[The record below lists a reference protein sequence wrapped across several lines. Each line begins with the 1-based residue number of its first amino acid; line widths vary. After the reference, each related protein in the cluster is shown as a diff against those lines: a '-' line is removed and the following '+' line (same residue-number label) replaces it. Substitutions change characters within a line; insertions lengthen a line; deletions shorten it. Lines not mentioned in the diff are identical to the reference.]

1 MDKIAVLITCYNQ
14 EEIIKKTIDSM
25 LNQSLENDKYT
36 IYVSDDQSTDNSYE
50 VLKEISSKYNNV
62 IVKQNPNKKL
72 VGANRNNLISMID
85 DDCKYALFVDGDDA
99 QDKDYLKTIY
109 EQLDDHLTFSVTN
122 FTEVW
127 SDTKTITK
135 DACIY
140 DNFMFRVY
148 QTKLLKT
155 LSVNE
160 ELKIGED
167 VEFSFRYHDELSKDD
182 KIIEANYLLNRRDDN
197 ISLTK
202 NSDIKKRLEL
212 EEILY
217 NYIKDYNNI
226 PDLSTKIEN
235 KKVELIQL
243 QVMCDQK
250 VENYIID
257 TSKLGLKFK
266 LSYFMYQI
274 TKKIGLVKIYKSFL
288 IKKIGYKI

>member
-1 MDKIAVLITCYNQ
+1 MDKIAVLITCFNQ
-14 EEIIKKTIDSM
+14 EEIITKTIDSI
-25 LNQSLENDKYT
+25 LNQTLDNDKYT
-36 IYVSDDQSTDNSYE
+36 IYVSDDQSSDNSFNILQEY
-50 VLKEISSKYNNV
+50 SNKYDNV

-72 VGANRNNLISMID
+72 VGANRNNLINMID
-85 DDCKYALFVDGDDA
+85 DDCKYALFIDGDDA

-109 EQLDDHLTFSVTN
+109 EQLDDHLSFSITN

-127 SDTKTITK
+127 SDTKTIVK
-135 DACIY
+135 DACNY

-167 VEFSFRYHDELSKDD
+167 VEFSFRYHDKLSKDN
-182 KIIEANYLLNRRDDN
+182 KIINANYLLNRHDDN

-217 NYIKDYNNI
+217 NYIKDYNY

-250 VENYIID
+250 VGNYIID
-257 TSKLGLKFK
+257 TSKLGSKFR
-266 LSYFMYQI
+266 LSYLMYKI
-274 TKKIGLVKIYKSFL
+274 TKKIGLVKIYKLFL

>member
-50 VLKEISSKYNNV
+50 VLKEISNKYNNV

-85 DDCKYALFVDGDDA
+85 DDCKYALFVDGDDV
-99 QDKDYLKTIY
+99 QDKDYLKSIY
-109 EQLDDHLTFSVTN
+109 EQLDDHLTFSITN